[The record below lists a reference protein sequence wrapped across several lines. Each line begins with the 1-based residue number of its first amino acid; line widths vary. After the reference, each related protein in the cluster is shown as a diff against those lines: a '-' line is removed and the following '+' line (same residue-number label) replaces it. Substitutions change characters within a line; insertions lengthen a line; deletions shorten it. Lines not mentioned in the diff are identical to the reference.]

1 MAYLHYG
8 SDVRIQLDKAATR
21 HVMESVSNHAT
32 RGGWVTVIDTNG
44 DVWSLLVSAGI
55 PIWINKSK

>member
-8 SDVRIQLDKAATR
+8 ADVRIQLDKAATK

-32 RGGWVTVIDTNG
+32 RGGWVTATDTTG
-44 DVWSLLVSAGI
+44 DVWVLLVSAGI
-55 PIWINKSK
+55 PIWITESK